1 MNKTI
6 MIVMML
12 LVAGISNA
20 QSPDQASWRNVFS
33 DPYLARMI
41 DTALVRNTDIR
52 VANLNVVQA
61 EASLRASRMAFLP
74 SFSLGAEGTVSKS
87 GNSKTDLSYNFPLSV
102 QWEIDLA
109 GRLRGEKRA
118 AESVYWENV
127 ELERGV
133 RLQVIAAVASHY
145 YTLVMLDEQLDI
157 TQQSIETAKKTVDVM
172 EAMKEVG
179 MQNEAAVSQARTS
192 LFNISASEKTLLQ
205 QIYATENALSVLL
218 GEQQSEIP
226 RAKSEDTKV
235 NIDYT
240 VSYPLSC
247 LSERPDVK
255 AAEYALTTQISQVK
269 IVRSAFYPSLTISAS
284 AEWTNLL
291 GEVINPGKML
301 LNAVG
306 SLLQPLFN
314 KGQNQ
319 ANLSIAAKARLE
331 QAMIAF
337 NHSPLVAGTELCD
350 ALNACKLSAERSE
363 LRRLEVDAARHAY
376 EVSIELMR
384 NSSSTY
390 LEVLTAQ
397 TALLQ
402 SRLSY
407 TVDWM
412 DYMQGHINLYKSLGG
427 NSVSLQP

>member
-1 MNKTI
+1 
-6 MIVMML
+6 ML
-12 LVAGISNA
+12 LVTGMSNA
-20 QSPDQASWRNVFS
+20 QSPDSTSWRNVFS

-74 SFSLGAEGTVSKS
+74 SLNFGAEGTMSKV
-87 GNSKTDLSYNFPLSV
+87 GNSKTDLSYNMPFTM
-102 QWEIDLA
+102 QWEVDLA
-109 GRLRGEKRA
+109 GKLRGEKRA
-118 AESVYWENV
+118 AEATYWESV

-145 YTLVMLDEQLDI
+145 YTLVMLDEQSAI
-157 TQQSIETAKKTVDVM
+157 TRQNIEIAKKTVEVM

-205 QIYATENALSVLL
+205 QRYATENALSVLL
-218 GEQQSEIP
+218 GERQSEIP

-235 NIDYT
+235 NIDHT
-240 VSYPLSC
+240 VSYPLSF

-255 AAEYALTTQISQVK
+255 AAEYALTAQMNQVK
-269 IVRSAFYPSLTISAS
+269 VARFACYPSLTISAS
-284 AEWTNLL
+284 AGWTNLS
-291 GEVINPGKML
+291 GEVVNPGKML

-319 ANLSIAAKARLE
+319 ANLSIAKARQE
-331 QAMIAF
+331 QAAIAF
-337 NHSPLVAGTELCD
+337 NHSLLVAGTELYD
-350 ALNACKLSAERSE
+350 ALNACRLSAERSE
-363 LRRLEVDAARHAY
+363 LRRLEVEAARHAY
-376 EVSIELMR
+376 EVCIELMQ

-397 TALLQ
+397 AALLQ

-412 DYMQGHINLYKSLGG
+412 DYMQGHINLYKALGG
-427 NSVSLQP
+427 NCVFLRP

>member
-218 GEQQSEIP
+218 GEQIG
-226 RAKSEDTKV
+226 RAHV
-235 NIDYT
+235 
-240 VSYPLSC
+240 
-247 LSERPDVK
+247 
-255 AAEYALTTQISQVK
+255 
-269 IVRSAFYPSLTISAS
+269 
-284 AEWTNLL
+284 
-291 GEVINPGKML
+291 
-301 LNAVG
+301 
-306 SLLQPLFN
+306 
-314 KGQNQ
+314 
-319 ANLSIAAKARLE
+319 
-331 QAMIAF
+331 
-337 NHSPLVAGTELCD
+337 
-350 ALNACKLSAERSE
+350 
-363 LRRLEVDAARHAY
+363 
-376 EVSIELMR
+376 
-384 NSSSTY
+384 
-390 LEVLTAQ
+390 
-397 TALLQ
+397 
-402 SRLSY
+402 
-407 TVDWM
+407 
-412 DYMQGHINLYKSLGG
+412 
-427 NSVSLQP
+427 

>member
-12 LVAGISNA
+12 LVTGISNA
-20 QSPDQASWRNVFS
+20 QSSDSTSWRNVFS

-87 GNSKTDLSYNFPLSV
+87 DNSQTDLSYNFPLSV

-157 TQQSIETAKKTVDVM
+157 TRQSIETAKKTVEVM

-218 GEQQSEIP
+218 GERQSEIP

-235 NIDYT
+235 NIDHT

-255 AAEYALTTQISQVK
+255 AAEYALTTQMAQVK
-269 IVRSAFYPSLTISAS
+269 IARSAFYPSLTISAS
-284 AEWTNLL
+284 AGWTNLL
-291 GEVINPGKML
+291 GEVVNPGKML

-319 ANLSIAAKARLE
+319 ANLSIAKARQE

-337 NHSPLVAGTELCD
+337 NHSLLVAGTELCD

-363 LRRLEVDAARHAY
+363 LRRLEVEAARHAY

-427 NSVSLQP
+427 ISVSLQP

>member
-6 MIVMML
+6 ITVMML
-12 LVAGISNA
+12 LITSVSQA
-20 QSPDQASWRNVFS
+20 QSLDSTLWRNVFS
-33 DPYLARMI
+33 DPYLAKMI
-41 DTALVRNTDIR
+41 DTALVHNTDIR

-74 SFSLGAEGTVSKS
+74 SFNLGAEGTVSKA
-87 GNSKTDLSYNFPLSV
+87 GNSKTDLSYNFPLTM

-109 GRLRGEKRA
+109 GRLRGEKLA
-118 AESVYWENV
+118 TESIYWENV

-133 RLQVIAAVASHY
+133 RLQVIATVASHY
-145 YTLVMLDEQLDI
+145 YTLVMLDEQLNI
-157 TQQSIETAKKTVDVM
+157 TQQSIDIAQKTVEVM

-179 MQNEAAVSQARTS
+179 MQNEAAVSQARTA
-192 LFNISASEKTLLQ
+192 LYNISASEKSLLQ
-205 QIYATENALSVLL
+205 QIYTTENALSVLL
-218 GEQQSEIP
+218 GERQSEIP
-226 RAKSEDTKV
+226 RAKSENTKV
-235 NIDYT
+235 NIDYK
-240 VSYPLSC
+240 VSYPLYC

-255 AAEYALTTQISQVK
+255 AAEYALRAQIAQVK
-269 IVRSAFYPSLTISAS
+269 VARSAFYPSLTISAS
-284 AEWTNLL
+284 AGWTNLL

-319 ANLSIAAKARLE
+319 ANLRIAKARKE
-331 QAMIAF
+331 QAAIAF
-337 NHSPLVAGTELCD
+337 NHSLLVAGTELYD
-350 ALNACKLSAERSE
+350 ALNACKLSAEKSE
-363 LRRLEVDAARHAY
+363 IRKLEVEAAQHAY
-376 EVSIELMR
+376 EVSLELMQ

-397 TALLQ
+397 AALLQ

-407 TVDWM
+407 TLDWM

-427 NSVSLQP
+427 NFVSLQP

>member
-1 MNKTI
+1 MNKI
-6 MIVMML
+6 VLAVMML
-12 LVAGISNA
+12 LGVSISNA
-20 QSPDQASWRNVFS
+20 QSSDSTSWRNVFT

-74 SFSLGAEGTVSKS
+74 SLSLGAEGTMSKV
-87 GNSKTDLSYNFPLSV
+87 GNSKTDLSYNFPLSM

-118 AESVYWENV
+118 SESVYWESV

-133 RLQVIAAVASHY
+133 RLQIIAAVASHY
-145 YTLVMLDEQLDI
+145 YTLVMLDEQLAI
-157 TQQSIETAKKTVDVM
+157 TRQSIEIAEKTVEVM

-218 GEQQSEIP
+218 GERQSEIP

-235 NIDYT
+235 NIDHT

-247 LSERPDVK
+247 LSERPDVR
-255 AAEYALTTQISQVK
+255 AAEYALAAQTAQVK
-269 IVRSAFYPSLTISAS
+269 VARSAFYPSLTISAS
-284 AEWTNLL
+284 AGWTNLL
-291 GEVINPGKML
+291 GEVVNPGKVL

-319 ANLSIAAKARLE
+319 ANLRIAKARQE
-331 QAMIAF
+331 QATIAF
-337 NHSPLVAGTELCD
+337 NHSLLVAGTELCD

-363 LRRLEVDAARHAY
+363 LRKLEVEAAQHAY
-376 EVSIELMR
+376 EVCIELMR

-390 LEVLTAQ
+390 LEVLAAQ

-427 NSVSLQP
+427 ISVSLHP

>member
-6 MIVMML
+6 MIVVML
-12 LVAGISNA
+12 LVTGISKA
-20 QSPDQASWRNVFS
+20 QSPDSTSWRNVFS

-52 VANLNVVQA
+52 VANLNVVQT

-74 SFSLGAEGTVSKS
+74 SFSLGAEGTMSKA
-87 GNSKTDLSYNFPLSV
+87 GNSKTDLSYNFPLSM

-118 AESVYWENV
+118 AESVYWESV

-157 TQQSIETAKKTVDVM
+157 TRQNIDIAKKTVEVM

-218 GEQQSEIP
+218 GERQSEIP
-226 RAKSEDTKV
+226 RTKSGDTKV

-240 VSYPLSC
+240 VSCPLSC

-255 AAEYALTTQISQVK
+255 AAEYALTAQMAQVK
-269 IVRSAFYPSLTISAS
+269 VARSAFYPSLTISAS
-284 AEWTNLL
+284 AGWTNLL

-319 ANLSIAAKARLE
+319 ANLRIAKARQE
-331 QAMIAF
+331 QAAIAF
-337 NHSPLVAGTELCD
+337 GHSLLMAGTELCD

-363 LRRLEVDAARHAY
+363 IRRLEVEAAQHAY
-376 EVSIELMR
+376 EVSIELMQ

-407 TVDWM
+407 TADWM